1 MNMIESVKLMVPGP
15 TQLPPEV
22 INEMAQPMIYHRGK
36 EFMDITFNA
45 VDLLKELFGTKFCDV
60 FLIPSSGRGA
70 MEAALVNLFSP
81 GDKLLS
87 VSNGYFGEVFSKM
100 AEVYGL
106 DVASIAFNWEDAIDY
121 STIEESL
128 KNDSNIK
135 AILFTHCETS
145 NAVENDLK
153 AIGSLAK
160 KYNKLL
166 IVDAVSSFG
175 CMPINMDEYGIDVA
189 VTASQKGLMCPA
201 GMSVAAISS
210 KAWDAIENAKLP
222 KYYFDFRS
230 MRDYIKK
237 GQTPVST
244 PVSIVRA
251 LNASLKLMEKEGFDK
266 VFERHEKIAEYIR
279 EEAKKIG
286 YALYP
291 NNQNIKRANSL
302 SAFTL
307 PPEIKAEVIVSHT
320 YSKYNTLFAKGLG
333 ATASHILRIGHMGWI
348 HEEDAVHA
356 LEVLKGVKNDFG
368 F

>member
-1 MNMIESVKLMVPGP
+1 MIESVKLMVPGP

-22 INEMAQPMIYHRGK
+22 IDEMAQPMIYHRGK
-36 EFMDITFNA
+36 EFVDITLNA
-45 VDLLKELFGTKFCDV
+45 IDLLKKLFNTKRCDV
-60 FLIPSSGRGA
+60 LLIPSSGRGA
-70 MEAALVNLFSP
+70 MEAALVNLFSH

-100 AEVYGL
+100 AKAYGL
-106 DVASIAFNWEDAIDY
+106 DVASIKFNWEDVVDY

-128 KNDSNIK
+128 KNDGNIK

-145 NAVENDLK
+145 NAVENDLR

-175 CMPINMDEYGIDVA
+175 CMPINVDEYGIDVA

-201 GMSVAAISS
+201 GMSVAAISP

-222 KYYFDFRS
+222 KYYFDFRN
-230 MRDYIKK
+230 MRDYIQK

-251 LNASLKLMEKEGFDK
+251 LNASLKLMNKEGFDR
-266 VFERHEKIAEYIR
+266 VFERHEKLAEYIR
-279 EEAKKIG
+279 EEAKKSG
-286 YALYP
+286 YVLYP
-291 NNQNIKRANSL
+291 DNQNVKRANSL
-302 SAFTL
+302 SAFLL
-307 PPEIKAEVIVSHT
+307 PPEIKAEILVSHIH
-320 YSKYNTLFAKGLG
+320 SKYNTLFAKGLG
-333 ATASHILRIGHMGWI
+333 DTASRILRIGHMGWFR
-348 HEEDAVHA
+348 EEESIHA
-356 LEVLKGVKNDFG
+356 LKVLKAAKNDFG